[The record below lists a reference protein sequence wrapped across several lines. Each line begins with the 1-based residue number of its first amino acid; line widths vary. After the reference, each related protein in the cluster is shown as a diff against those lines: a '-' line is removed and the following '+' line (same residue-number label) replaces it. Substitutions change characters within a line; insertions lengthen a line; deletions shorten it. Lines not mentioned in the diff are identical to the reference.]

1 VKKKRQIKEGKNK
14 IDGKGKATSISLN
27 QSFKINKKNKKK
39 NHVNEN
45 KSREKYCIRALPC

>member
-14 IDGKGKATSISLN
+14 IDGKGKATSISLI